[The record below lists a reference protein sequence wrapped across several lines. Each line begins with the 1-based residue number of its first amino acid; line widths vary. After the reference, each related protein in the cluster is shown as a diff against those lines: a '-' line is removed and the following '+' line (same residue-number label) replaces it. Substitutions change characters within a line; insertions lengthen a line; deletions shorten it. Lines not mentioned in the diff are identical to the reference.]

1 MPGFDSCVGKEYE
14 ARQVD
19 ETRVRKVGKMKK
31 YVAVLLV
38 VLTLTGCG
46 TEASQVSYNV
56 SKEADNFNVVRRL
69 AVINTM
75 TGDPLFEMIGQFS
88 IEVNAEQ
95 NKLSVI
101 VEVEDG
107 VYKKHIIGLNN
118 ATTMFV
124 VEDIDGSDVS
134 KFKYEVNYMPEKIV
148 PFTVTQSK

>member
-1 MPGFDSCVGKEYE
+1 
-14 ARQVD
+14 
-19 ETRVRKVGKMKK
+19 MKK
-31 YVAVLLV
+31 YIAMLLIGIA
-38 VLTLTGCG
+38 LMGCG
-46 TEASQVSYNV
+46 TEANQVSHNV

-75 TGDPLFEMIGQFS
+75 TGDPLFEMIGKFS
-88 IEVNAEQ
+88 INVNAEQ

-134 KFKYEVNYMPEKIV
+134 KFKYEVNYMPEKII